1 MTMSTGGNASR
12 SIVRVISRS
21 LRLRRLRS
29 TEDLRCLGTTI
40 PTRRCPRRERE
51 ALTRTSRCSVR
62 RRFPVRAT
70 ARNSVPRVM
79 RRLRGK
85 WADVCGWCCE
95 LLLLQSAFM
104 RLRTWSGAGLS
115 AASALFCGGARV
127 PRGPIYRTYEDGN
140 RGFEYGAYCADGRLA
155 YPYVVPQMSLKKI
168 GYRPVNLF
176 CSLRWVK

>member
-1 MTMSTGGNASR
+1 MTISTGGNASR

-29 TEDLRCLGTTI
+29 TEDWRCLGTTI

-62 RRFPVRAT
+62 RRFPVRAI

-85 WADVCGWCCE
+85 WADVCGWCYE
-95 LLLLQSAFM
+95 LLLQSALCACVLGREPYRQLLPPF
-104 RLRTWSGAGLS
+104 LAAACKYLTAPFIGHTKTKTVGSNTALVARTVGWL
-115 AASALFCGGARV
+115 
-127 PRGPIYRTYEDGN
+127 THT
-140 RGFEYGAYCADGRLA
+140 
-155 YPYVVPQMSLKKI
+155 
-168 GYRPVNLF
+168 
-176 CSLRWVK
+176 